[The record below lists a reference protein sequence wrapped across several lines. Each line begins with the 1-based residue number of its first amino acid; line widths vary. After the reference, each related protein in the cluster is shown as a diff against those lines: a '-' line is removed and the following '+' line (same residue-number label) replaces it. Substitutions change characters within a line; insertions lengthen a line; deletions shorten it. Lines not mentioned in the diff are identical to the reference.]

1 MSFIGR
7 DGGAVFVDLR
17 LHPVHRVHNGG
28 RGPRRACD
36 LNEVKR
42 DGRLRKPVPDSI
54 PVPSA
59 YEPGRENRDVE
70 GPEGSGNV
78 YTFAARERYAL
89 WRPVAVPERQVRDDE
104 GPVHRGV
111 KGDCQDH
118 LDIPLFPEIIVSRP
132 PGIYHT
138 FSKGVSSW
146 KLDASPCPAVPSSG
160 RIISTFTRGSYKG
173 TKAAKRAKRRR
184 AMADEDRISRYQ
196 ANLDDEQNSAYLY
209 RVLADVESDERL
221 S

>member
-1 MSFIGR
+1 
-7 DGGAVFVDLR
+7 
-17 LHPVHRVHNGG
+17 
-28 RGPRRACD
+28 
-36 LNEVKR
+36 
-42 DGRLRKPVPDSI
+42 LRKPVPDSI

-138 FSKGVSSW
+138 FSKKGLLMEARCIPVPGSVILW
-146 KLDASPCPAVPSSG
+146 AHNFDVYAGGYKAPDLD
-160 RIISTFTRGSYKG
+160 
-173 TKAAKRAKRRR
+173 
-184 AMADEDRISRYQ
+184 
-196 ANLDDEQNSAYLY
+196 
-209 RVLADVESDERL
+209 
-221 S
+221 

>member
-1 MSFIGR
+1 MGFIGR

-17 LHPVHRVHNGG
+17 LHPVHRVHDGG

-36 LNEVKR
+36 LDEVKR

-78 YTFAARERYAL
+78 YTFAARKRYTL

-118 LDIPLFPEIIVSRP
+118 SDIPLFPKIIVSRP

-138 FSKGVSSW
+138 FSKKNLLASFFCNKLLHTLAGHGGFSMKSSRRMVAESL
-146 KLDASPCPAVPSSG
+146 KPGRTRSLTGATMDTLCVP
-160 RIISTFTRGSYKG
+160 RLPLEP
-173 TKAAKRAKRRR
+173 AKRLLVVVLLVPVTKRRVR
-184 AMADEDRISRYQ
+184 K
-196 ANLDDEQNSAYLY
+196 
-209 RVLADVESDERL
+209 
-221 S
+221 